1 MDIQETNIQ
10 EAIGQ
15 FYSFFGRM
23 GQVKSEIDQLNLEMH
38 TKHRILTQL
47 DDIEREL
54 CIQIAYTCT
63 TCLDFLAH
71 VVVYSQCI

>member
-1 MDIQETNIQ
+1 MDIEETNIQ

-23 GQVKSEIDQLNLEMH
+23 GQVKGEIDQLNLDMH
-38 TKHRILTQL
+38 TKDRILTQL

-54 CIQIAYTCT
+54 CTQYR
-63 TCLDFLAH
+63 
-71 VVVYSQCI
+71 